1 MKEENFSFKA
11 EMYFAKNWKF
21 IFWGLILI
29 FLVGTWELRNIADK
43 MEKLEKVVYENNSKV
58 VLTTTDGRAIKVTK
72 TPLQAERL
80 KEFAVSTLVN
90 NLIVS
95 RASLTDNFKISTFV
109 KPADILRNSQSLGL
123 IWKEFIDQ
131 TDRQIVGEFTS
142 YINWLINAIAT
153 DKLPEYIQ
161 IRSHRVDRYETLTNT
176 FDIELE
182 VFVSA
187 NSYILSLGNYVNSNG
202 SIKIAAKGN
211 FNLENST
218 DYNPY
223 GMKFTSLRI
232 KALTKGER
240 Q

>member
-21 IFWGLILI
+21 IFWGLMLI
-29 FLVGTWELRNIADK
+29 FLVGTWELHTISEK
-43 MEKLEKVVYENNSKV
+43 MENLEKVVYENNSKV

-90 NLIVS
+90 NLIVG
-95 RASLTDNFKISTFV
+95 RASLTDNFQISSFV

-123 IWKEFIDQ
+123 IWTEFINQ
-131 TDRQIVGEFTS
+131 EDRDIVGEYTS

-161 IRSHRVDRYETLTNT
+161 IRKHNVERYETLTNT
-176 FDIELE
+176 FDIEIN

-202 SIKIAAKGN
+202 NIKIAAKGN
-211 FNLENST
+211 FDLSKST
-218 DYNPY
+218 DSNPY
-223 GMKFTSLRI
+223 GMKFTSLRVKMI
-232 KALTKGER
+232 TKGEK
-240 Q
+240 

>member
-1 MKEENFSFKA
+1 MKEENFAFKA

-29 FLVGTWELRNIADK
+29 FLVGTWELHKINTR
-43 MEKLEKVVYENNSKV
+43 MENLEKVVYENNSKV

-95 RASLTDNFKISTFV
+95 RASLTDNFKISSFV
-109 KPADILRNSQSLGL
+109 KPADILRGSQNLGL

-131 TDRQIVGEFTS
+131 QDRQIVGEYTS
-142 YINWLINAIAT
+142 YINWLISAIAT

-161 IRSHRVDRYETLTNT
+161 IRSYKVDKYETLTNG
-176 FDIELE
+176 FDIEIDVL
-182 VFVSA
+182 VSA
-187 NSYILSLGNYVNSNG
+187 NSYILSLGKYVNSNG
-202 SIKIAAKGN
+202 NIKIVAKGN
-211 FNLENST
+211 FNLEKST

-232 KALTKGER
+232 KALTKGDR
-240 Q
+240 

>member
-29 FLVGTWELRNIADK
+29 FLVGTWELRNIASK

-72 TPLQAERL
+72 TPLQASRL

-90 NLIVS
+90 NLVVG

-109 KPADILRNSQSLGL
+109 KPADILRNSQNLGL
-123 IWKEFIDQ
+123 IWTEFIDQ
-131 TDRQIVGEFTS
+131 NNRQIVGEYTS

-161 IRSHRVDRYETLTNT
+161 IRSYKVDKYETLGNT
-176 FDIELE
+176 FNIELDI
-182 VFVSA
+182 FVSA
-187 NSYILSLGNYVNSNG
+187 NSYILSLGKYVNSNG
-202 SIKIAAKGN
+202 NIKIAASGD

-223 GMKFTSLRI
+223 GMKFTSIRI
-232 KALTKGER
+232 KALTKGDR
-240 Q
+240 